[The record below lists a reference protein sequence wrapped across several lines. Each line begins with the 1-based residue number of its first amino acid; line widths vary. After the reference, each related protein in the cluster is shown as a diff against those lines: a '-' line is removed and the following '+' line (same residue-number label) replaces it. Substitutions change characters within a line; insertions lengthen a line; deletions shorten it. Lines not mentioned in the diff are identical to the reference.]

1 MVDKIKNRYGDC
13 MVFLYMDIQFY
24 CKNLCVKD
32 ISSSLSK
39 LAILNDPCL
48 KRRSNNKGWESS
60 ELSGEFLSGILMNG
74 IS

>member
-48 KRRSNNKGWESS
+48 KRRSNNKG
-60 ELSGEFLSGILMNG
+60 
-74 IS
+74 